1 MNFIIGVLIVWFL
14 FTLPIVITVAK
25 DFYND
30 IVKRK

>member
-14 FTLPIVITVAK
+14 FTLPIVIIVAK

-30 IVKRK
+30 IVKLK